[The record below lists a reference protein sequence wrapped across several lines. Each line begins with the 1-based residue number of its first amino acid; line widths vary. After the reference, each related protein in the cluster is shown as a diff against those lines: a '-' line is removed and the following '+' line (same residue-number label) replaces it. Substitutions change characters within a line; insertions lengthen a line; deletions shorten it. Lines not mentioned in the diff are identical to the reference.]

1 MRKGGTSVRIN
12 GIEGNRKGALEAEVK
27 REDRPRESDRR
38 EFLEKYGKLA
48 IYTPP
53 AIMALMFYGER
64 SAEAGSCFSTRESR
78 RNRHRSRRRRRMN

>member
-1 MRKGGTSVRIN
+1 MPIN
-12 GIEGNRKGALEAEVK
+12 GDDGNAREVVGARLEH
-27 REDRPRESDRR
+27 EDRPQDNDRR

-64 SAEAGSCFSTRESR
+64 SARADSSFPKNPFRWSRSTS
-78 RNRHRSRRRRRMN
+78 RSRSKMG